1 MLIINA
7 CAPQRSCK
15 NLILYLFF
23 YHKMSTETVE
33 VFENIGDNIIEFETK
48 EEFDRYYKK
57 NKEFIDNMKTRGLN
71 RKFIIKGFKIGRK
84 KGNILLY
91 PIDKKIK
98 QDIQEISDKNV
109 VETENNSLNLDELEE
124 IQTDIYKRLNNL
136 HQRLLIIES
145 SMK

>member
-1 MLIINA
+1 
-7 CAPQRSCK
+7 
-15 NLILYLFF
+15 
-23 YHKMSTETVE
+23 MSTETVE

-91 PIDKKIK
+91 PIASAQQRSCLDKKIK

-109 VETENNSLNLDELEE
+109 VETENNSLDLNELEE
-124 IQTDIYKRLNNL
+124 IQTDIYRRLNNL
-136 HQRLLIIES
+136 HQRLLRIED
-145 SMK
+145 SMKN

>member
-1 MLIINA
+1 
-7 CAPQRSCK
+7 
-15 NLILYLFF
+15 
-23 YHKMSTETVE
+23 MSTETVE

-91 PIDKKIK
+91 PIASAQQRSCLDKKIK

-109 VETENNSLNLDELEE
+109 VETENNSLQHSCGAQAIDLNELEE
-124 IQTDIYKRLNNL
+124 IQTDIYRRLNNL
-136 HQRLLIIES
+136 HQRLLRIED
-145 SMK
+145 SMKN